1 MNGIR
6 FTMMAPVEDLADYDE
21 TEDDFFGFATEH
33 ESKLEER
40 MKHISDTFSQYLM
53 YLIQNKKMENSD
65 VYKRS

>member
-33 ESKLEER
+33 ESKLEE
-40 MKHISDTFSQYLM
+40 
-53 YLIQNKKMENSD
+53 
-65 VYKRS
+65 